1 MITLELIG
9 SQMEILSNFQML
21 DVNKHHFPI
30 AKEDTN
36 KSASSYGFTKNLCI
50 ANCSAN
56 QKKKKA

>member
-1 MITLELIG
+1 
-9 SQMEILSNFQML
+9 MEILSNFQML